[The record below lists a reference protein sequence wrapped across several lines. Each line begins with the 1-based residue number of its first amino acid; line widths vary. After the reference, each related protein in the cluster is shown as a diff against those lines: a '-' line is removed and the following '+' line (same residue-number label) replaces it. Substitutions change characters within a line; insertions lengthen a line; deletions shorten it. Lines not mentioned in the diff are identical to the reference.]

1 MGKSQSRK
9 PSAKKSSTK
18 TSTMFNFFSL
28 ISVMQG
34 RDAINSSLRFH
45 LDDLLSKYR
54 GIKGVKRKDAAI
66 KREDSIKEFNVLIQK
81 SQPIRECFGMKPTF
95 EDKSIRNFFE
105 SYHQFKMEEES
116 AMQSILDDVFLE
128 DDISSLSS
136 TSSTSL

>member
-1 MGKSQSRK
+1 MVKSQSRK

-18 TSTMFNFFSL
+18 KSSTMFNFFSL

-54 GIKGVKRKDAAI
+54 CIKGVKRKDAAI
-66 KREDSIKEFNVLIQK
+66 DSIKEFNVLLQK
-81 SQPIRECFGMKPTF
+81 SQPIKECFGMKPTF
-95 EDKSIRNFFE
+95 EDKSIRDFFE
-105 SYHQFKMEEES
+105 SYHQFKSEEES